1 MMSFHGLKAASFSL
15 ALGGAVLTFGAGG
28 AAANPFPPEVW
39 QCYRNE
45 SFTVL
50 ATEKKDEVGTRFLV
64 RKTTPAIKADCA
76 IEQRPSDHVIGEGKN
91 ADDMLSLYYVAL
103 VKTLLILDSGTGP
116 DRRLV
121 IQDLRT
127 GKPVLEAD
135 YSVQDNCDPTSGC
148 ESDEFRIDEKGLT
161 FWREV
166 AEPATAKNCTNYA
179 RFMKTTGSA
188 AIEEKTFFNFTTL
201 KTEAQKGRRCV
212 ARQ

>member
-1 MMSFHGLKAASFSL
+1 MSFHGLKAASFSL
-15 ALGGAVLTFGAGG
+15 ALGGAMLSLGAGG

-45 SFTVL
+45 SFTIL
-50 ATEKKDEVGTRFLV
+50 ATDKKDDVGTRFQV
-64 RKTTPAIKADCA
+64 RKTTPAIKEDCA
-76 IEQRPSDHVIGEGKN
+76 IEQRASDRVIGDGPN
-91 ADDMLSLYYVAL
+91 AEDTQSLFYIAL
-103 VKTLLILDSGTGP
+103 VKSFLILDSGTGP
-116 DRRLV
+116 DRVLA
-121 IQDLRT
+121 IEDLRT
-127 GKPVLEAD
+127 GKQVLEAA
-135 YSVQDNCDPTSGC
+135 YSTQDNCDPTSGC
-148 ESDEFRIDEKGLT
+148 ESDDFRIDEKGVT

-188 AIEEKTFFNFTTL
+188 AIEEKTLFNFSTL